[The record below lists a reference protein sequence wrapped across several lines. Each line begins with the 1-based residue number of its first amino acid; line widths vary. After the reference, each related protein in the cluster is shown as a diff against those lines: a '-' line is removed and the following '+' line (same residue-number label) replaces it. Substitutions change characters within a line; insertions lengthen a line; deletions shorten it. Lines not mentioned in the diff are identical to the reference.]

1 MSEQRAVLVAMFL
14 AMSVLPL
21 ASDGAEQ
28 EGHSQE
34 SRPQVTSKTNHQMT
48 GGVVDGPLELTESLH
63 VNGPL
68 VVDGELVLG
77 KVNPI
82 FSKFEATS
90 EGNAAAEVPG
100 KRKAEVWEGS
110 WSVGGALVV
119 HGPLTV
125 RGTLYSS
132 GGLTIGGLVACAKD
146 PTSSSVLMPAGLNP
160 IGGPIHWTC
169 E

>member
-34 SRPQVTSKTNHQMT
+34 SRPQVTSKTNHQMS

-68 VVDGELVLG
+68 VVDGEAG
-77 KVNPI
+77 QGE
-82 FSKFEATS
+82 SEATS

-100 KRKAEVWEGS
+100 KRKAEVSAPPMLQE
-110 WSVGGALVV
+110 
-119 HGPLTV
+119 PLGQHLRRANLKV
-125 RGTLYSS
+125 E
-132 GGLTIGGLVACAKD
+132 VC
-146 PTSSSVLMPAGLNP
+146 
-160 IGGPIHWTC
+160 HQ
-169 E
+169 

>member
-34 SRPQVTSKTNHQMT
+34 SRPQVTSKTNHQMS

-68 VVDGELVLG
+68 VVDGEAG
-77 KVNPI
+77 QGE
-82 FSKFEATS
+82 SEATS

-146 PTSSSVLMPAGLNP
+146 PASSSVLMPAGLNP